1 MGEPLWAAWVSSRL
15 YQTLHIEYSLR
26 AKASSLGAVAVECGG
41 IQRHTA
47 PADDHPLETILSIHE
62 RA

>member
-26 AKASSLGAVAVECGG
+26 AKASSLGAVAEFNAEESNAT
-41 IQRHTA
+41 QRLPT
-47 PADDHPLETILSIHE
+47 TI
-62 RA
+62 RWRRF